1 MLSRTFLL
9 FFSLACTGE
18 SDTLSDNNIP
28 DKEEHTAEEPQPN
41 EINNTPEKTLEKTP
55 GVTQKVS
62 KEALPDLTKGLSKKG
77 CDNGPGVHG
86 AVSYFVGELKID
98 NSGSVSGS
106 ESWLFYANTKWKEK
120 EGKDCE
126 VKWGL
131 RGDKGGTN
139 ACGTCDFGVSLINAM
154 DVTSSTCPKDLAKN
168 ETGQQIQY
176 DIKLHNDGRADI
188 YFSKSGKKVGE
199 GYHKDGTIRYVTPSS
214 CRWF

>member
-9 FFSLACTGE
+9 LFSLACTGE
-18 SDTLSDNNIP
+18 PDTLSNNNVP
-28 DKEEHTAEEPQPN
+28 DKEEYKTEKPQSDGIKLTSP
-41 EINNTPEKTLEKTP
+41 ITPE
-55 GVTQKVS
+55 VTKKVS
-62 KEALPDLTKGLSKKG
+62 KEALPDLTKGLSTKG

-86 AVSYFVGELKID
+86 AASYFVGELKID
-98 NSGSVSGS
+98 DSGSVSGS
-106 ESWLFYANTKWKEK
+106 ESWLLYANTKWKEK
-120 EGKDCE
+120 DGKDCE

-131 RGDKGGTN
+131 RGDKGGTS

-154 DVTSSTCPKDLAKN
+154 DVTSSTCHKDLAKN
-168 ETGQQIQY
+168 ETGQQIRY

-199 GYHKDGTIRYVTPSS
+199 GYHKDGTIRYVTPHS